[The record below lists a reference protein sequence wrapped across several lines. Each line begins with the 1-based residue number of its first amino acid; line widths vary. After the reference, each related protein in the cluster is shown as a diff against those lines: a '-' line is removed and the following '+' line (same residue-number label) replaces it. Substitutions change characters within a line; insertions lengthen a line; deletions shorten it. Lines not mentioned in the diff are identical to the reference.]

1 MVGAFRCQEPSFGEN
16 DTNGSVAE
24 TVKVSTVPRKL
35 SSTFVDKN
43 SFFIIVVA
51 FLLAKIRNRSLKYV
65 FICIIG
71 FKKCLIYLLG
81 IKK

>member
-1 MVGAFRCQEPSFGEN
+1 MRPDKFSVSAAEALKVKTAPSR
-16 DTNGSVAE
+16 
-24 TVKVSTVPRKL
+24 P
-35 SSTFVDKN
+35 SSIFVDN
-43 SFFIIVVA
+43 SFFVIVFA
-51 FLLAKIRNRSLKYV
+51 FLLAKIRIRSLKYV